1 MTVIHGLCNSND
13 AGKQRQHT
21 SESYFLHSIAF
32 FGPVKNKNKYRTY
45 LNKGRASAT
54 TKVLPPM

>member
-1 MTVIHGLCNSND
+1 MTVIHRLRNSNH
-13 AGKQRQHT
+13 AGKEHQHAGK
-21 SESYFLHSIAF
+21 SYFLHSIAF
-32 FGPVKNKNKYRTY
+32 FGPRWSKNKFCTY